1 MQQPMYNHE
10 AEQSVLGGILIDES
24 AAAGIFVTL
33 QPVDFGSNVHRNIYR
48 AMRSLRGAGMP
59 IDLTTLQEQM
69 TKDDTLAESGG
80 LAYVIELA
88 RLVPSAANVKH
99 YAAIVAEWSDKR
111 KQLAMLNEMA
121 ETIQNNDKPR
131 LEELRKEIGKFVGT
145 GKKRPVFDLSS
156 AIDRSIRMM
165 TEAAP
170 ELDSV
175 FYEALPMGEP
185 GILTA
190 KGGVGKS
197 FFTVQMAVAVATGRK
212 VFSGSNPFLQPKKKG
227 KVLIL
232 GGEDSDND
240 YHRRFQSVLNDFD
253 LDELELGMVQRN
265 VIVKSLVGEDML
277 IVAEDRGSAKPTGW
291 ADELAETLEPL
302 ENLRLIIIDPMTRF
316 HGAGEN
322 DNHSA
327 TMFINQINRICRA
340 TGAAVLLVHHSAK
353 SDVGGARGASAF
365 VDGAR
370 THISMAT
377 MAQKKA
383 AAGGKDNSISQGD
396 ENKVVVEL
404 RKSNHLPYWTR
415 DVLLGRMDG
424 GTLETIAVADEDAGE
439 LRRAEFRD
447 RVSAV
452 VNFVRCNGRQSEAQI
467 FAERKN
473 IRFEGKVPTRDQIA
487 EICEKME
494 AQGQLVRLD
503 DGTFDVPRSNGG
515 DVF

>member
-1 MQQPMYNHE
+1 
-10 AEQSVLGGILIDES
+10 
-24 AAAGIFVTL
+24 
-33 QPVDFGSNVHRNIYR
+33 
-48 AMRSLRGAGMP
+48 
-59 IDLTTLQEQM
+59 
-69 TKDDTLAESGG
+69 
-80 LAYVIELA
+80 
-88 RLVPSAANVKH
+88 
-99 YAAIVAEWSDKR
+99 
-111 KQLAMLNEMA
+111 
-121 ETIQNNDKPR
+121 
-131 LEELRKEIGKFVGT
+131 
-145 GKKRPVFDLSS
+145 VFDLSS

-175 FYEALPMGEP
+175 FVEAFPMGEP
-185 GILTA
+185 AILTA
-190 KGGVGKS
+190 RGGTGKG
-197 FFTVQMAVAVATGRK
+197 FFTVQMAVAVATGKK
-212 VFSGSNPFLQPKKKG
+212 VFSGSHPFLQPKKKG

-240 YHRRFQSVLNDFD
+240 YHRRFQSVLSDFD
-253 LDELELGMVQRN
+253 LDEHELGMVQRN

-291 ADELAETLEPL
+291 ADELTETIEPL
-302 ENLRLIIIDPMTRF
+302 DNLRLIIIDPMTRF

-327 TMFINQINRICRA
+327 TMFINQINRICRG

-383 AAGGKDNSISQGD
+383 AAGGKDNAISQGD

-452 VNFVRCNGRQSEAQI
+452 VNFVRCNGKQSEAQI

-494 AQGQLVRLD
+494 AQGQLVKLD